1 MPMVSPSDLRTL
13 LETYG
18 FLLKC
23 LNRLVPVLEIKA
35 VLYDHWAGYIKLLT
49 NRCDYSIVKTLIPE
63 FMGSLMGSLGIVNN
77 TRSLVP
83 PYSTYTRDHHDTCK
97 PLLLM
102 DIIACYI
109 LCLSQSNLGIDF
121 SGLVDVIEDIDEWF
135 EVFDGDMARRRWLV
149 EYLMQKI
156 EFDDEEASAKL
167 FGVALVEHAK
177 VELEDR
183 RGTNEWCIKQLQLH
197 EERGYIQRTICNT
210 IESIISYRLLE
221 DMLRVKSPHLLP
233 AINLISNPRE
243 KGSNHYLADLNRAID
258 VLREF
263 DVNNNDHDHGPL
275 YFLRGQTLCL
285 RGLCLYE
292 EEHEAFIK
300 DINEA
305 MSFWSNNDFIYKDTR
320 TLDYTTKLLLFVFDV
335 VITSHNEDTHQLR
348 LLEEI
353 LIFFKKSDSK
363 AVGML
368 WQFKSHHS
376 HLESEMIRN
385 QFQSNVIEQCF
396 VEHYGDLKEDGGSNN
411 KLERMLSYI
420 REKAGCSLKSAC
432 LLGHL
437 YYDLSERMLATG
449 SMTQAL
455 KGERVHAYLTN
466 PIVAARAW
474 SLTSEDFILPPNNN
488 FICCLMS
495 IHQEATILELMGNGI
510 EALEVLKHGK
520 TLSLQRCSSYFAW
533 RFQAA
538 LESLKLI
545 RKRKKGSDSRQRV
558 TEDDLVSTERML
570 REELIKSKGPK
581 DWERSCT
588 FSLLSVLS
596 EIGKDHIYNN
606 RTMKAQAVFLD
617 CINLV
622 YNLSSLPQSHSQR
635 KLSSFVDFFDF
646 IEKSQIKFSCGTY
659 VAHIIYMISWLAY
672 KMSKDTRKTR
682 VDLFSIP
689 IEKLI
694 SSLKLALVLS
704 SEVPELFQKVA
715 QLLAI
720 MYFVSDK
727 EILSSKVKNLQWACF
742 FQHLTVGSDVNYLF
756 SHKLREVY
764 GVSDPDNTLHRP
776 TPSTD
781 ADLNEF
787 VKKFFEDLQPHTIL
801 VINIIGNKYKD
812 LLKMLEYSLPLD
824 CVALMMLAR
833 FNSKSQP
840 VIGLLVFFM
849 WVQYQNL
856 TNHGEALGARKQLST
871 L

>member
-13 LETYG
+13 LETYS

-35 VLYDHWAGYIKLLT
+35 VFYDHWVGYIKLLT
-49 NRCDYSIVKTLIPE
+49 NRYDYNIVKTLIPE

-177 VELEDR
+177 VCKDANMVQLGVKLAIKKKIPFFIDVLKHLANKFKVELEDR
-183 RGTNEWCIKQLQLH
+183 RGTNEWCIKQ
-197 EERGYIQRTICNT
+197 
-210 IESIISYRLLE
+210 
-221 DMLRVKSPHLLP
+221 
-233 AINLISNPRE
+233 
-243 KGSNHYLADLNRAID
+243 
-258 VLREF
+258 
-263 DVNNNDHDHGPL
+263 
-275 YFLRGQTLCL
+275 
-285 RGLCLYE
+285 
-292 EEHEAFIK
+292 
-300 DINEA
+300 
-305 MSFWSNNDFIYKDTR
+305 
-320 TLDYTTKLLLFVFDV
+320 
-335 VITSHNEDTHQLR
+335 SHNEDTHQLR

-353 LIFFKKSDSK
+353 LIFFKKNDSK

-368 WQFKSHHS
+368 WQFKSHHN

-396 VEHYGDLKEDGGSNN
+396 VKHYGDFKEDGGSNN

-432 LLGHL
+432 LLDHL
-437 YYDLSERMLATG
+437 YYDLSERMLAMG

-495 IHQEATILELMGNGI
+495 IHQEATILELTGNGI
-510 EALEVLKHGK
+510 EASEVLKHGK
-520 TLSLQRCSSYFAW
+520 TLSLQRCKINRKSQDFDKAEKELEEA
-533 RFQAA
+533 RFQSNHISCRKCK
-538 LESLKLI
+538 LMLDVEICKESLKLI

-558 TEDDLVSTERML
+558 TEDDLLSTERMR

-635 KLSSFVDFFDF
+635 KLFSFVDFFDF

-659 VAHIIYMISWLAY
+659 VAHLIYMISWLAY

-756 SHKLREVY
+756 SHKLHEVY
-764 GVSDPDNTLHRP
+764 GISDPDNTLHRP

-781 ADLNEF
+781 ADLSEF

-812 LLKMLEYSLPLD
+812 LLKMLEYSLRHD

-833 FNSKSQP
+833 FNLKSQP
-840 VIGLLVFFM
+840 VIGLFRVVVELEEPWGGPWGTDTIVDTIAPEFKRIIKDYHIPPSQT
-849 WVQYQNL
+849 VL
-856 TNHGEALGARKQLST
+856 DTLDDRTST
-871 L
+871 FLR